1 MPVLQLGIPKGSLQE
16 STKDMFAKAGFNLSI
31 SSRSY
36 YPTIDDDSIECLLI
50 RAQEMARYVG
60 EGILDAGLTGRD
72 WIEESGQ
79 EVVEVCELVYGK
91 VGRKPLRW
99 VLAVPEG
106 SDIKSVKD
114 LEGKRIATEAVGM
127 TERYLAKHNVS
138 AKVEFSWG
146 ATEVKPPKLADAI
159 VEITET
165 GSSLKANHLAII
177 DVICETTTR
186 FIANIEAYKDPFKK
200 AKIDQIAL
208 LLQSVLSA
216 EKQVGLMMNVS
227 KEHLTAVAGQLPALN
242 NPTISPLF
250 VEGKISDDWYA
261 LNTVVEEVTVREIIP
276 NLMNAG
282 ATGIVEYSLNKL
294 VQKEFYKG

>member
-16 STKDMFAKAGFNLSI
+16 STKDMFAKAGFNLTI

-127 TERYLAKHNVS
+127 TERYLAKNNVS

-177 DVICETTTR
+177 DIICETTTR
-186 FIANIEAYKDPFKK
+186 FIANKEAYKDPFKK

-227 KEHLTAVAGQLPALN
+227 KEHLAAVAGQLPALN
-242 NPTISPLF
+242 SPTISALF
-250 VEGKISDDWYA
+250 VDGKISEEWFA

-282 ATGIVEYSLNKL
+282 AVGIVEYSLNKL
-294 VQKEFYKG
+294 VQREFYKG